1 MIRAA
6 KADDVSAITDLLVR
20 TIGGTQNDDQVRTW
34 ISDPDRVVLVDPEIR
49 GVILG
54 LCMGSEAEITD
65 VAVSTRFRRAG
76 LGRALVRA
84 FIDVVQRRASESVFL
99 EVRASNIAALS
110 LYDGEGF
117 ASVGRRPR
125 YYGDG
130 EDALVLRWEA
140 R

>member
-34 ISDPDRVVLVDPEIR
+34 ISDPDRIVLVDPEIR

-84 FIDVVQRRASESVFL
+84 FIDVIQRRASESVFL
-99 EVRASNIAALS
+99 EVRPSNVAALA

-117 ASVGRRPR
+117 SSVGRRPR

>member
-99 EVRASNIAALS
+99 EVRASNVAALS

>member
-84 FIDVVQRRASESVFL
+84 FIDVIQRRASESVFL
-99 EVRASNIAALS
+99 EVRASNVAALS

>member
-34 ISDPDRVVLVDPEIR
+34 ISDPDRIVLVDPEIR

-84 FIDVVQRRASESVFL
+84 FIDVIQRRASESVFL
-99 EVRASNIAALS
+99 EVRPSNVAALA
-110 LYDGEGF
+110 LYEGEGF
-117 ASVGRRPR
+117 SSVGRRPR
-125 YYGDG
+125 YYGDS

>member
-1 MIRAA
+1 MIRTA

-34 ISDPDRVVLVDPEIR
+34 IADPDRIVLVDPEIR

-54 LCMGSEAEITD
+54 LCIGSEAEITD

-84 FIDVVQRRASESVFL
+84 FIDVIQRRASESVFL
-99 EVRASNIAALS
+99 EVRPSNVAALA

-117 ASVGRRPR
+117 SSVGRRPR

>member
-84 FIDVVQRRASESVFL
+84 FIDVVQRRASKSVFL
-99 EVRASNIAALS
+99 EVRASNVAALS